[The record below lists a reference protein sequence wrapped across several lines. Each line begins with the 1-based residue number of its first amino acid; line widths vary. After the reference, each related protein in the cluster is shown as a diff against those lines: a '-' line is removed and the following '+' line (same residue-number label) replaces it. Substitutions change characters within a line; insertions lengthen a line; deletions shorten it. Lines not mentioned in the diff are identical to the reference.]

1 MVQEFTPPTSVSESS
16 AKAGPGRGD
25 RPRGGLRKVAMPV
38 GFGVALLVGAL
49 ARFDRIAG
57 SSLWHDESFS
67 WSLILYPY
75 ADVIRRT
82 AIDVHPPL
90 YYLILKAW
98 VGVFGDSVFAMRGLS
113 ALLGLGTLAVLG
125 PFAASLCEA
134 WARGPG
140 RRGSAYDGVGL
151 FATALFALNAFVL
164 FHAREV
170 RMYPLGGLLAVL
182 SSWALWRG
190 VRGEGRAL
198 ANWSAYALTAT
209 GLLYT
214 HNYGVFT
221 VAAQALFAAG
231 SLLRR
236 GSMTDEA
243 PPRTPNLAP
252 AALAFLAIALAYAPW
267 LPVLI
272 RQRQQVAESYYTQA
286 LDAEVVCGVLEQLFL
301 DKRESR
307 HPLAGGT
314 AAVLVAAVLGGLLFR
329 PRPADAY
336 LFLLA
341 GLPLL
346 AGVAL
351 SLAQGRD
358 VLIGRCLYF
367 SVPFFAVA
375 VARLVARIPDR
386 PLALAVGALL
396 AGMSAAPWLAGRLA
410 DDEAATPGLPEAARS
425 ILLRSRPGDVAFTA
439 DSDGYMGMRY
449 YARGLPVRLLT
460 DREAALDHFR
470 AAAVIPDDAVVTRRR
485 LAETEAERAWLVTTG
500 IRPDGRSWIPRDW
513 SSAWSERFAD
523 SAPHRSHTFVELF
536 LTGSARH
543 VDLAPLA
550 RDER

>member
-1 MVQEFTPPTSVSESS
+1 M
-16 AKAGPGRGD
+16 
-25 RPRGGLRKVAMPV
+25 
-38 GFGVALLVGAL
+38 
-49 ARFDRIAG
+49 
-57 SSLWHDESFS
+57 
-67 WSLILYPY
+67 
-75 ADVIRRT
+75 
-82 AIDVHPPL
+82 
-90 YYLILKAW
+90 
-98 VGVFGDSVFAMRGLS
+98 
-113 ALLGLGTLAVLG
+113 LG
-125 PFAASLCEA
+125 PFAASLREA
-134 WARGPG
+134 WARSPS
-140 RRGSAYDGVGL
+140 RRGSANHGVGL
-151 FATALFALNAFVL
+151 LATALLALNAFVL

-190 VRGEGRAL
+190 IRGEGRTL
-198 ANWSAYALTAT
+198 ATWSAYALMAT

-236 GSMTDEA
+236 GPMADEA
-243 PPRTPNLAP
+243 LPRTPSLTP
-252 AALAFLAIALAYAPW
+252 AALAFLAITLAYAPW

-272 RQRQQVAESYYTQA
+272 RQREQVVESYYTQA

-307 HPLAGGT
+307 HPLAGGS

-341 GLPLL
+341 GLPLI

-358 VLIGRCLYF
+358 VLVGRCLYF

-375 VARLVARIPDR
+375 VARLVARIPER

-396 AGMSAAPWLAGRLA
+396 AGMSAAPWLAGRFA
-410 DDEAATPGLPEAARS
+410 DDEAATPGLPEAARA
-425 ILLRSRPGDVAFTA
+425 ILSRSRPGDIVFTA

-449 YARGLPVRLLT
+449 YARGLPIRLLT
-460 DREAALDHFR
+460 DREAAIDHFR
-470 AAAVIPDDAVVTRRR
+470 AAAVIPDGAIVARRQ
-485 LAETEAERAWLVTTG
+485 LAETKAERAWLVTTS

-513 SSAWSERFAD
+513 SSDWSERFAD
-523 SAPHRSHTFVELF
+523 SAPHRSQTFVELF

-543 VDLAPLA
+543 VVLAPLA